1 MNKRSKSAL
10 LTSFLMIAAVAV
22 IIGVLFIGNRISG
35 FGAMITLELV
45 LLVFVIPRIVWLD
58 YKFKGYKPNV
68 VSMMV
73 PFYNGSLIMSNLY
86 YRLTQVFI
94 VLTIVLGLLA
104 KFNRVFS
111 FMPVNIYLYI
121 VEYLKY
127 GFFGVLIGLFI
138 VTGLGM
144 ASVYL
149 YYNSLSKLVFCNDE
163 IQYGAFKVISS
174 IVSMSNV
181 LCSIIFIIP
190 VVRVL
195 GFVMLL
201 ERLNDLDAS
210 KFTFEQLEEGL
221 YD

>member
-10 LTSFLMIAAVAV
+10 LTSFLMIATVAV

-86 YRLTQVFI
+86 YRLTQMFI

-111 FMPVNIYLYI
+111 FMPINIYLYI

>member
-10 LTSFLMIAAVAV
+10 LTSFLMIATVAV

-111 FMPVNIYLYI
+111 FMPINIYLYI